1 MRDCKDDN
9 ASMASEL
16 DTNAKDILRFWFEE
30 LEPSDWFR
38 RSPELDKEISRRFF
52 ETLQAAAVCE
62 LAAWRKS
69 IDGRLA
75 EIIVLDQFSR
85 NVFRGMPQAFHQD
98 PLALALAQEAVA
110 ADLHLELQGS
120 KRAFLLMPYM
130 HSESLIIH
138 EVAMELFTAAGLEGN
153 LRSEKQHFELLQ
165 RFGRYPRRN
174 KALGRTNTAEEI
186 VYLSNTSGQF

>member
-1 MRDCKDDN
+1 MQDSKDDN
-9 ASMASEL
+9 ASLACDL
-16 DTNAKDILRFWFEE
+16 DVEAKDILRFWFEE
-30 LEPSDWFR
+30 LHPSDWFQS
-38 RSPELDKEISRRFF
+38 SPELDSEISRRFF
-52 ETLQAAAVCE
+52 LILQAAAACE
-62 LAAWRKS
+62 LAAWRES

-85 NVFRGMPQAFHQD
+85 NVFRDDPRAYYQD

-120 KRAFLLMPYM
+120 RRAFLLMPYM

-138 EVAMELFTAAGLEGN
+138 EVALELFAAPGMEGN

-174 KALGRTNTAEEI
+174 KALGRSNTADEV
-186 VYLSNTSGQF
+186 VYLSNTSGHF